1 MALYAVIS
9 VYDHIG
15 PHLYFFKPAVAGM
28 FAGLIMGDLATG
40 LYIGGTLQ
48 LMVLGVGTF
57 GGSSM
62 PDYVA
67 GALIGTAFSVLS
79 GSTEIGLA
87 VAVPAGILWVNFD
100 VFARVINTFFV
111 HEFCD
116 KGCEE
121 RNWRKVQFG
130 HLIGAVPWALSRALP
145 ILICLML
152 GQNVV
157 AAAAEAAPEW
167 LIAGF
172 KFMGGLLPAVGIG
185 VLLRYLLLK
194 RYWMY
199 ALMGFFLAAYLK
211 VPVLGVAIVGLIAAA
226 IMYMN
231 ITKSAPAPA
240 VAAAAPQVEGGVID
254 DDE

>member
-1 MALYAVIS
+1 MELWQILLMALYAVIS

-28 FAGLIMGDLATG
+28 FAGLIMGDLTTG

-67 GALIGTAFSVLS
+67 GALIGTAFSVIS

-87 VAVPAGILWVNFD
+87 VAVPAGVLWVNFD
-100 VFARVINTFFV
+100 VLARIVNAFIV
-111 HEFCD
+111 QHFCD

-121 RNWRKVQFG
+121 RNWRKVQYG
-130 HLIGAVPWALSRALP
+130 HLLGAIPWALSRALP
-145 ILICLML
+145 ILICLLL
-152 GQNVV
+152 GQDVV
-157 AAAAEAAPEW
+157 AAAANAAPDW
-167 LIAGF
+167 LINGF

-185 VLLRYLLLK
+185 ILLLLDGDEGNDAILILVL
-194 RYWMY
+194 
-199 ALMGFFLAAYLK
+199 ALLFL
-211 VPVLGVAIVGLIAAA
+211 
-226 IMYMN
+226 
-231 ITKSAPAPA
+231 
-240 VAAAAPQVEGGVID
+240 
-254 DDE
+254 